1 MKLKT
6 WLRQNI
12 DVCILTLLL
21 LATAPLMAWWAILMH
36 SNFLDMQNMQAE
48 LWRNLLPAGAQL
60 DSRLAELEA
69 FTQRKL
75 FMVWGEAVFACL
87 LFLTSAMVLFA
98 LARRRGVEYRR
109 MQSLLQLTTH
119 ELKTPLA
126 AMRALLQSLQLGSI
140 PEERRME
147 MLRQGLAEC
156 NRLEHLAETTLAYQ
170 RSVAKARGPAETLD
184 TSAFLKGLL
193 EHRSQTFPGVLHLWE
208 PTAQSSYIQA
218 DADSLRVILENLL
231 DNARKYG
238 GGEVRI
244 EEKTQ
249 AGMWQVRIMDKGQGF
264 EGRYAEALFEPFV
277 RVPGKSQHFHGSGL
291 GLFLSRRIARDMGG
305 KLYAHSEGPGKGSCF
320 VLEIPLA
327 SKQEAPKGQGA
338 TSSPSRTSDRP

>member
-1 MKLKT
+1 MKRKS
-6 WLRQNI
+6 WLRRNV

-36 SNFLDMQNMQAE
+36 SNFLDMQHMQAQ
-48 LWRNLLPAGAQL
+48 LWHTLLPAGAQL
-60 DSRLAELEA
+60 DKQLAELEA

-87 LFLTSAMVLFA
+87 LYLTSAAVLFA
-98 LARRRGVEYRR
+98 LARRRGVEYQR
-109 MQSLLQLTTH
+109 MQGLLQLTTH

-147 MLRQGLAEC
+147 MLRQGLFEC

-170 RSVAKARGPAETLD
+170 RSVARATGPAQTLD
-184 TSAFLKGLL
+184 TTTFLKGLL
-193 EHRSQTFPGVLHLWE
+193 EHRAQTFPGVLHLWE
-208 PTAQSSYIQA
+208 PSNQSHSVRA
-218 DADSLRVILENLL
+218 DTDSLRVILENLL

-244 EEKTQ
+244 EEKAE
-249 AGMWQVRIMDKGQGF
+249 AGMWRVSIIDKGQGF
-264 EGRYAEALFEPFV
+264 EPRHAEALFEPFV
-277 RVPGKSQHFHGSGL
+277 RLSGKSRHFHGSGL
-291 GLFLSRRIARDMGG
+291 GLSLSRRIARHMGG
-305 KLYAHSEGPGKGSCF
+305 KLWARSEGPGRGSCF

-327 SKQEAPKGQGA
+327 PAQEVQKAQPEKKEREEGHA
-338 TSSPSRTSDRP
+338 